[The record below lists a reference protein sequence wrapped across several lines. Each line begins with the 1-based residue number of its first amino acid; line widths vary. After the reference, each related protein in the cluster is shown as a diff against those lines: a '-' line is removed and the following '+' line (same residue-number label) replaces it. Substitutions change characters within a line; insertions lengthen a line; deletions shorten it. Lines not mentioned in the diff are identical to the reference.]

1 MANSEVQIEVTLD
14 SKSALAGLAKL
25 QKGAEVVGEGFSAL
39 GESVEEVGGVSGEAL
54 MGLGESIGGVVT
66 SMKDVTAAAAVA
78 GGSFSALLGP
88 IGAVAIAA
96 VGAYEAFQELFGAS
110 EEAAAHAEALAES
123 YKGAA
128 ADLTDFMS
136 ELAMAGHTLSV
147 ERVRE
152 LEQISRLS
160 QAQSDEA
167 KSLREES
174 AERRARIELL
184 NEEMRAQD
192 ELINQLSGTQASYAT
207 LVSLTRDQSKL
218 RTEAAQLS
226 REAAQRDH
234 EAAQLAIE
242 GAKAAVQLEE
252 AKREEFKK
260 TAEFRQQV
268 QEKETLLLEQAALD
282 RLAKLKGSAEAE
294 IVTAVTASG
303 RKVREVAKVE
313 DVAER
318 VKNEAIAA
326 ERVRLEAEID
336 QINERAEARRKA
348 ERARRLAARR
358 ANAAKELALERIK
371 QAELARIRM
380 AEIEAIRLNGAS
392 ALEVLQLQYEVQV
405 TLAGDNQRKLTALEL
420 EFENR
425 RTVIVQEEERKR
437 QEAARVAAEE
447 EQRKAQ
453 QRQAFILSSL
463 EFDARMMEDG
473 LDKELQLLDLKYRRE
488 VELAEHTQEEL
499 TELQRRHEAERLA
512 ITERATKAQI
522 EILNQP
528 ERLIKYTTALSE
540 GLAESTYNA
549 ALFGESFTESIG
561 DILVSLGRQAGV
573 ESLMELAKG
582 TAALFLNP
590 ALASNHFVASAI
602 FGSAAAIAGSAGKAM
617 GGGGGGGASAAARG
631 ASPSGAPQT
640 APAPERERAE
650 STSMVFNINFGN
662 STIYDTKRAA
672 QDAMASEIMRTM
684 NRQRRGSP
692 RFIGV

>member
-1 MANSEVQIEVTLD
+1 MATNEIEIEVTLD
-14 SKSALAGLAKL
+14 DKNALKGLDKLEKAG
-25 QKGAEVVGEGFSAL
+25 ESVGEGFSAL
-39 GESVEEVGGVSGEAL
+39 GSSVSAMGGELNETLGSLGESVGGVASS
-54 MGLGESIGGVVT
+54 MTGLT
-66 SMKDVTAAAAVA
+66 QAAKGA
-78 GGSFSALLGP
+78 GGSFTAMIGP
-88 IGAVAIAA
+88 IGAVAVAIASAYHALQDYIGASRDAEIRTEAYKASAAELTAFIEELA
-96 VGAYEAFQELFGAS
+96 VAQVKLNAEQIRELDELTREAKFRIERAQLIREENAERRSQIDLLAQEIDVLKAMSERARATFGDLATLGMSQMIEAKLKAQEKLQAKVNKTSALAIGLAQEGAS
-110 EEAAAHAEALAES
+110 EFAKAEARKE
-123 YKGAA
+123 
-128 ADLTDFMS
+128 
-136 ELAMAGHTLSV
+136 
-147 ERVRE
+147 
-152 LEQISRLS
+152 
-160 QAQSDEA
+160 
-167 KSLREES
+167 
-174 AERRARIELL
+174 ELL
-184 NEEMRAQD
+184 K
-192 ELINQLSGTQASYAT
+192 QAP
-207 LVSLTRDQSKL
+207 
-218 RTEAAQLS
+218 
-226 REAAQRDH
+226 
-234 EAAQLAIE
+234 
-242 GAKAAVQLEE
+242 
-252 AKREEFKK
+252 
-260 TAEFRQQV
+260 EFREQV
-268 QEKETLLLEQAALD
+268 EEKERQLLEQAQAD
-282 RLAKLKGSAEAE
+282 RLARVKDSAEAQ
-294 IVTAVTASG
+294 IVTAVTASE
-303 RKVREVAKVE
+303 RKVREINKIE

-318 VKNEAIAA
+318 AKNEAIAA
-326 ERVRLEAEID
+326 ERERLQAQID
-336 QINERAEARRKA
+336 DINKKAADKRRAEQAKRLA
-348 ERARRLAARR
+348 DQRAR
-358 ANAAKELALERIK
+358 AAKELALERLK
-371 QAELARIRM
+371 QAELARIRR
-380 AEIEAIRLNGAS
+380 AEIEQLKISGS
-392 ALEVLQLQYEVQV
+392 GALEVLQLQYDLEVE
-405 TLAGDNQRKLTALEL
+405 LAGDNQRKLTALEL

-473 LDKELQLLDLKYRRE
+473 LDKELQLLNLKYRRE

>member
-1 MANSEVQIEVTLD
+1 MATNEIEIEVTLD
-14 SKSALAGLAKL
+14 DKNALKGLDKLEKAG
-25 QKGAEVVGEGFSAL
+25 ESVGEGFSAL
-39 GESVEEVGGVSGEAL
+39 GSSVSAMGGELNETLGSLGESVGGVASS
-54 MGLGESIGGVVT
+54 MTGLT
-66 SMKDVTAAAAVA
+66 QAAKGA
-78 GGSFSALLGP
+78 GGSFTAMIGP
-88 IGAVAIAA
+88 IGAVAVAIASAYHALQDYIGASRDAEIRTEAYKASAAELTAFIEELA
-96 VGAYEAFQELFGAS
+96 VAQVKLNAEQIRELDELTREAKFRIERAQLIREENAERRSQIDLLAQEIDVLKAMSERARATFGDLATLGMSQMIEAKLKAQEKLQAKVNKTSALAIGLAQEGAS
-110 EEAAAHAEALAES
+110 EFAKAEARKE
-123 YKGAA
+123 
-128 ADLTDFMS
+128 
-136 ELAMAGHTLSV
+136 
-147 ERVRE
+147 
-152 LEQISRLS
+152 
-160 QAQSDEA
+160 
-167 KSLREES
+167 
-174 AERRARIELL
+174 ELL
-184 NEEMRAQD
+184 K
-192 ELINQLSGTQASYAT
+192 QAP
-207 LVSLTRDQSKL
+207 
-218 RTEAAQLS
+218 
-226 REAAQRDH
+226 
-234 EAAQLAIE
+234 
-242 GAKAAVQLEE
+242 
-252 AKREEFKK
+252 
-260 TAEFRQQV
+260 EFREQV
-268 QEKETLLLEQAALD
+268 EEKERQLLEQAQVN
-282 RLAKLKGSAEAE
+282 RLARVKDSAEAQ
-294 IVTAVTASG
+294 IVTAVTASE
-303 RKVREVAKVE
+303 RKVREINKIE

-318 VKNEAIAA
+318 AKNEAIAA
-326 ERVRLEAEID
+326 ERERLQAQID
-336 QINERAEARRKA
+336 DINKKAADKRRAEQAKRLA
-348 ERARRLAARR
+348 DQRAR
-358 ANAAKELALERIK
+358 AAKELALERLK
-371 QAELARIRM
+371 QAELARIRR
-380 AEIEAIRLNGAS
+380 AEIEQLKISGS
-392 ALEVLQLQYEVQV
+392 GALEVLQLQYDLEVE
-405 TLAGDNQRKLTALEL
+405 LAGDNQRKLTALEL

-473 LDKELQLLDLKYRRE
+473 LDKELQLLNLKYRRE